1 MDHQQPDQRWAA
13 PHDAH
18 GHDVHQDLRGQL
30 SHRKDPRMTTIGQ
43 HETPTRAAATPV
55 TDRYVVGVTLL
66 AAAFT
71 LIAGVWALLW
81 PGSFAEAIK
90 FPEHTHF
97 LHDVG
102 AFQIG
107 IGVTLALA
115 VPWRDALAV
124 VLTGFLVGNTI
135 HAANHVVDL
144 DLGGRDSDPWL
155 LGLLSLLVAVALV
168 GRLRQLH
175 YVVGRVE
182 PTCDPRLAP
191 FVDQKTALLIT
202 FRRDG
207 TPVATPL
214 SVAVEGG
221 HAYVRTYEQAGKTK
235 RLRNDSHVELAP
247 STTRGTPTGAPI
259 PAEARRLDVAGDHHA
274 ARLLRRKHPLLH
286 GVLVPLLHRLGRA
299 KTGHTVHFELTPSI

>member
-1 MDHQQPDQRWAA
+1 
-13 PHDAH
+13 
-18 GHDVHQDLRGQL
+18 
-30 SHRKDPRMTTIGQ
+30 MTTVDR
-43 HETPTRAAATPV
+43 HEPPTRAEAAAPA

-66 AAAFT
+66 AAAFS
-71 LIAGVWALLW
+71 LIAGVWALFW
-81 PGSFAEAIK
+81 PGSFAEAVR

-97 LHDVG
+97 LHDIG

-115 VPWRDALAV
+115 VPWRDPLAV

-135 HAANHVVDL
+135 HTVNHAVDL

-155 LGLLSLLVAVALV
+155 LGLLSVLIAVALV
-168 GRLRQLH
+168 RRLRQLH

-182 PTCDPRLAP
+182 PSCDPTLAP
-191 FVDQKTALLIT
+191 FVEQKTALLTT

-214 SVAVEGG
+214 SVAVEGD
-221 HAYVRTYEQAGKTK
+221 HAYVRTYQKAGKAK
-235 RLRNDSHVELAP
+235 RLRNNSHVELTP
-247 STTRGTPTGAPI
+247 STARGKPTGAPV
-259 PAEARRLDVAGDHHA
+259 PAGARRLDAGGDLHA

-286 GVLVPLLHRLGRA
+286 GFLVPVLHRVGRA
-299 KTGHTVHFELTPSI
+299 KTGHTVHFVLTPSP

>member
-1 MDHQQPDQRWAA
+1 MSTVDQHQP
-13 PHDAH
+13 
-18 GHDVHQDLRGQL
+18 
-30 SHRKDPRMTTIGQ
+30 
-43 HETPTRAAATPV
+43 PTRAAAAPA

-66 AAAFT
+66 AAAFS
-71 LIAGVWALLW
+71 LIAGVWALFW
-81 PGSFAEAIK
+81 PGSFAEAVR

-115 VPWRDALAV
+115 VLWRDPVAT

-135 HAANHVVDL
+135 HAANHAVDL

-155 LGLLSLLVAVALV
+155 LSLVSVLIAVALV
-168 GRLRQLH
+168 RRLRQLH

-182 PTCDPRLAP
+182 PSCDPTLAP
-191 FVDQKTALLIT
+191 FVEQKTALLTT

-214 SVAVEGG
+214 SVAVDGD
-221 HAYVRTYEQAGKTK
+221 HAYVRTYEKAGKAR
-235 RLRNDSHVELAP
+235 RLRNNTHVELAP
-247 STTRGTPTGAPI
+247 STTRGTPTGAPVS
-259 PAEARRLDVAGDHHA
+259 AEARRLDAAGAQHA
-274 ARLLRRKHPLLH
+274 ARLLSRKHPLLH
-286 GVLVPLLHRLGRA
+286 GVLVPVLHRLGRA
-299 KTGHTVHFELTPSI
+299 KTGRTVHFELTPSP